1 MKCIECQINK
11 NLFGEEQNDYEINGL
26 QEVNDLCSFHNEIFE
41 VEE

>member
-1 MKCIECQINK
+1 MNCIECEINK
-11 NLFGEEQNDYEINGL
+11 NLFGKEQNDYETNGL